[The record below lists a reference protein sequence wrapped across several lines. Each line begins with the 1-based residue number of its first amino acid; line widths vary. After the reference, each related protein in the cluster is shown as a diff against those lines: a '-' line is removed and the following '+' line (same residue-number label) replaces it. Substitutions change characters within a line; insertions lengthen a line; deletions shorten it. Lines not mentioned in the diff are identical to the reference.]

1 MPTTILEQTRT
12 HPPRRG
18 TGRHGQDVWEF
29 DIPAGEQLA
38 AVELAVE
45 EAGLDSGARI
55 ASAAAAGTVGH
66 GRAEISWWY
75 STGNAVRYRIKVTTE
90 PQGVR
95 VLESTRFKHGPYAAS
110 GASGIDQVV
119 VALPD
124 GFSLQSVDIIFVQ
137 RRRGGASFRRG
148 NPGPGSTGS
157 PRFFVLWNADR
168 LGGMVEYF
176 LRVTALPSGPIA
188 FRGNAPEF
196 VPPEGVGGSDLT
208 VKVSLENIGTV
219 AVSKFMLKGDFY
231 AVSLDSAV
239 GQAFLQWATDE
250 QRTSRQGE
258 TVDVTIT
265 PGQRRTVSSNPR
277 TLPSSLGPFQG
288 PAGQILNPSS
298 KGDYLVTVSVEAI
311 TTNAS
316 GDEVK
321 TQVYSQQ
328 VPFKI
333 VA

>member
-1 MPTTILEQTRT
+1 MQ
-12 HPPRRG
+12 PP
-18 TGRHGQDVWEF
+18 
-29 DIPAGEQLA
+29 
-38 AVELAVE
+38 EL
-45 EAGLDSGARI
+45 
-55 ASAAAAGTVGH
+55 
-66 GRAEISWWY
+66 
-75 STGNAVRYRIKVTTE
+75 
-90 PQGVR
+90 
-95 VLESTRFKHGPYAAS
+95 
-110 GASGIDQVV
+110 
-119 VALPD
+119 
-124 GFSLQSVDIIFVQ
+124 
-137 RRRGGASFRRG
+137 RRRLHAEFLAE
-148 NPGPGSTGS
+148 PGLQQLVRPK
-157 PRFFVLWNADR
+157 
-168 LGGMVEYF
+168 
-176 LRVTALPSGPIA
+176 
-188 FRGNAPEF
+188 
-196 VPPEGVGGSDLT
+196 GVGLT
-208 VKVSLENIGTV
+208 TRPVERDHELS
-219 AVSKFMLKGDFY
+219 
-231 AVSLDSAV
+231 